1 MVYRSSVQ
9 GPENYA
15 CEIFTVYL
23 RIFCHKCILPWEV
36 QTSFFR
42 RSTTHVADPL
52 LIKSLNNFRI
62 QVRKNVGSFN
72 KRRLTSTIFPWFL
85 VTKEQN
91 LQWTE
96 TTGNAYVWNDLRD
109 ITVAVQRLIN
119 VEHEWTVAPS
129 MLVSEPRVPQREH
142 KLVSSYMYLLHF
154 LTFCLFYF
162 LYYKGRCVLISDKWP
177 TERSLTY
184 DEASIAIFSVH
195 WLFFK
200 KSFEGNQHI
209 RCSNFL
215 FSINILQ
222 RLQTSR
228 AGRSHPWKI
237 LTSW

>member
-1 MVYRSSVQ
+1 MSA
-9 GPENYA
+9 P
-15 CEIFTVYL
+15 
-23 RIFCHKCILPWEV
+23 
-36 QTSFFR
+36 
-42 RSTTHVADPL
+42 
-52 LIKSLNNFRI
+52 
-62 QVRKNVGSFN
+62 
-72 KRRLTSTIFPWFL
+72 LTSGVSPPQYSPGSWWQKNRTYN
-85 VTKEQN
+85 EQRQRVMRMYRT
-91 LQWTE
+91 L
-96 TTGNAYVWNDLRD
+96 WNDLRD

-129 MLVSEPRVPQREH
+129 MLVSEPRVPQGEH
-142 KLVSSYMYLLHF
+142 KLVSSYMYLLRF

-162 LYYKGRCVLISDKWP
+162 LYYKGRCVLILDKWP

-228 AGRSHPWKI
+228 AGRSHPWKSP
-237 LTSW
+237 TSW